1 MRRRS
6 DWGQAVT
13 ALLLIMACSFFGT
26 LAAGILLLLIFGG
39 V

>member
-1 MRRRS
+1 MRKRH
-6 DWGQAVT
+6 DWGQAVM

-39 V
+39 A